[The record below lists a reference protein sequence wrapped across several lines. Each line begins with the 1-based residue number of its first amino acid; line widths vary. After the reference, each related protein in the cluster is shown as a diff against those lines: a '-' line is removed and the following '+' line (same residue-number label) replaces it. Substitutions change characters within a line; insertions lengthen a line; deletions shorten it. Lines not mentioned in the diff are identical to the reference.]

1 MESHDDSKTPNKT
14 TIIKRQRGRPRKT
27 PLESR
32 DDSKVKVPR
41 AQSHKTKTKV
51 VQKEHNYSLRR
62 QHFNPNIENR
72 VTRNDVIEQK
82 VTQQA
87 IANSH
92 LPNNSNNNQLL
103 TQKQNSSEMQ
113 ADKDEKQNTPPKRP
127 GRCPLSLTTYL
138 SPNKEDNH
146 PPPQQEE
153 KTTVNTTLDKA
164 IRDVFSST
172 LMAAMTNRDN
182 VLREIRDCI
191 IQNDERRCKSVSKQI
206 YAHWNQLSVNDGCI
220 LLDNRLTIP
229 NALKEAVIDVL
240 HATHPGSW
248 GMTELANRLW
258 WPFINRD
265 LINKAKT
272 CRPFT
277 EFGKNLKS
285 IIPKSKWSPMKQCV
299 EPNEEIQIDFGGPI
313 VDGQGREIYFLA
325 CIDRFSKFPSLKLYN
340 NANAINV
347 EHFLNKYMSIHGVPR
362 SIRMDQARCQ
372 KGNIIRDLCSRNNIR
387 VIFAPANDH
396 RLIGLVERLI
406 QTVKRRLGC
415 IKLDPKQHPFNIKQ
429 SLRQIAQELRICR
442 KKATNISPF
451 EAHFGRPANT
461 PITNL
466 TTKPNSK
473 NLKWPNVQHD
483 YLDDNI
489 MGADE
494 LISDERWEQEVLDS
508 DEEVRASKER
518 MLTAAKND
526 TGEIPRTFRMTPQS
540 TLEPIAES
548 SKGLQVARKTI
559 ASTRSKKQ
567 LQGLYEAMPE
577 GAALVKTSG
586 STLSIKYP
594 GQDDTVLHK
603 SEVARFGTP
612 AQPQIPLIQFA
623 TRITTKSCREQ

>member
-1 MESHDDSKTPNKT
+1 MQLDNPVDRKFPILESHDDSKTSNT
-14 TIIKRQRGRPRKT
+14 TTVIKRQRGRPRKT
-27 PLESR
+27 PLESL
-32 DDSKVKVPR
+32 DDSKIKVPR

-62 QHFNPNIENR
+62 QHLNPNIENR

-87 IANSH
+87 IAKSH

-113 ADKDEKQNTPPKRP
+113 ADKDEMKNTSPKSP
-127 GRCPLSLTTYL
+127 GRCPLSFTTYL

-153 KTTVNTTLDKA
+153 QTTSNTTLDKA
-164 IRDVFSST
+164 IRNVFSST
-172 LMAAMTNRDN
+172 LIATMTNRDS

-191 IQNDERRCKSVSKQI
+191 IQNDERRCKAVSKQI

-240 HATHPGSW
+240 HANLPGSW

-265 LINKAKT
+265 LINKAKK
-272 CRPFT
+272 CRPCT

-285 IIPKSKWSPMKQCV
+285 IISKTKWSPMKPCV
-299 EPNEEIQIDFGGPI
+299 EPNEEIQINFGGPI
-313 VDGQGREIYFLA
+313 VVGQGRKIYFLA
-325 CIDRFSKFPSLKLYN
+325 CIERFSKFPSLKLYN

-372 KGNIIRDLCSRNNIR
+372 KGNIIRDLCSRNNMRI
-387 VIFAPANDH
+387 IFAPANDH
-396 RLIGLVERLI
+396 RSIGLVERLI

-466 TTKPNSK
+466 TTKPDSR
-473 NLKWPNVQHD
+473 NLK
-483 YLDDNI
+483 
-489 MGADE
+489 
-494 LISDERWEQEVLDS
+494 
-508 DEEVRASKER
+508 
-518 MLTAAKND
+518 
-526 TGEIPRTFRMTPQS
+526 
-540 TLEPIAES
+540 
-548 SKGLQVARKTI
+548 
-559 ASTRSKKQ
+559 
-567 LQGLYEAMPE
+567 
-577 GAALVKTSG
+577 
-586 STLSIKYP
+586 
-594 GQDDTVLHK
+594 
-603 SEVARFGTP
+603 
-612 AQPQIPLIQFA
+612 
-623 TRITTKSCREQ
+623 